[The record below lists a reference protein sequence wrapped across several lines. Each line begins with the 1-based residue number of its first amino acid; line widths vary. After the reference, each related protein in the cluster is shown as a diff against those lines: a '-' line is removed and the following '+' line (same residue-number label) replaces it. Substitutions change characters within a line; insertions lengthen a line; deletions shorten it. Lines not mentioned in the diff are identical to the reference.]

1 MVTRRRPSHRKSK
14 KTRLPSPA
22 PFEGEEK
29 QVLQVSGEAEN
40 QEQPVRDEP
49 VREQPPALTTTM
61 PVAVILEI
69 LAREYSRDAQGE
81 ALCRAAAGI
90 AEESGLL
97 EHYRNLW
104 ETEETNLSG
113 NQAYLLFER
122 RQCLDLI
129 DFYKSKNNQPALEKE
144 LAHLR
149 LLEGRLL
156 LGDSQPSGI
165 TDEDLAKLE
174 EFIKYTGF

>member
-69 LAREYSRDAQGE
+69 LAREYSRDAQE
-81 ALCRAAAGI
+81 KPCAAPLQALPKKAGCWNTTVT
-90 AEESGLL
+90 SGK
-97 EHYRNLW
+97 RRKQTSP
-104 ETEETNLSG
+104 ETRPTCSLNG
-113 NQAYLLFER
+113 VNAW
-122 RQCLDLI
+122 I
-129 DFYKSKNNQPALEKE
+129 
-144 LAHLR
+144 
-149 LLEGRLL
+149 
-156 LGDSQPSGI
+156 
-165 TDEDLAKLE
+165 
-174 EFIKYTGF
+174 